1 MSNNNPKK
9 ATPSVESACVIV
21 KGTVIEGE
29 FKSKSDTRMDGT
41 IIGNVTC
48 DARMIIGPSARIE
61 GNINT
66 QQANISGTFA
76 GDIQVKELLTLTST
90 AQVEGT
96 VSAKDLCVEEG
107 ASLNGDVQIGKS
119 SGSLSS
125 KVDQAL
131 KGA

>member
-9 ATPSVESACVIV
+9 TAPTIESACVIV

-61 GNINT
+61 GNIT
-66 QQANISGTFA
+66 SQQANISGTFT

-90 AQVEGT
+90 AKVEGT
-96 VSAKDLCVEEG
+96 VVAKDLCVEEG
-107 ASLNGDVQIGKS
+107 AMLNGDVQVGKS
-119 SGSLSS
+119 DGLAR

-131 KGA
+131 KEA